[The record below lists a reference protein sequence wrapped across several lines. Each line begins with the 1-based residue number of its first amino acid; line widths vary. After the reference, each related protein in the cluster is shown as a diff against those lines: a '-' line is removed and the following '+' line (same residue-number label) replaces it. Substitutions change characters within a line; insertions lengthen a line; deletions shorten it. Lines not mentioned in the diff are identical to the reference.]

1 MGASCSRAPPP
12 ARPRWTSVLWDIEN
26 VPVRADQSA
35 FAVVRALEAW
45 LTERELWGVGVRGRI
60 SCFYNPS
67 AYPRNTH
74 PHKVRLDAA
83 GVEQILAGEKSEDA
97 DRKIAARLMEDDAAR
112 PDWDVTFVIVSSD
125 TDFCAVARQ
134 LRQRGRRVL
143 ILHDAPAASTHAETL
158 QHAAEA
164 FAWGED
170 VIGANGGAA
179 ADEPA
184 TATSE
189 EEPPAASRRRRPR
202 RRPRSRAALV
212 EVGGGGGDDSPAE
225 SDDDSPAGGSPAS
238 PVGDGP
244 DLFIEGTRYL
254 GECCHWNRAR
264 GWGRLTCTLADGRAC
279 RIFVHR
285 SELPAGAGEALEK
298 GEACSFEV
306 DWDERGRVRA
316 VDVLLR
322 ETDAYWAG

>member
-1 MGASCSRAPPP
+1 
-12 ARPRWTSVLWDIEN
+12 
-26 VPVRADQSA
+26 
-35 FAVVRALEAW
+35 
-45 LTERELWGVGVRGRI
+45 
-60 SCFYNPS
+60 
-67 AYPRNTH
+67 
-74 PHKVRLDAA
+74 
-83 GVEQILAGEKSEDA
+83 
-97 DRKIAARLMEDDAAR
+97 MEDDAAR

-125 TDFCAVARQ
+125 TDFCTAARQ